1 MRFEIIRWTVLFNL
15 FFAVRHQLH
24 SYILVNHQLP
34 DSWLMGSA
42 LPRSPY
48 SLSSWV
54 DSPGWHK
61 EHIETRRPG
70 IGEASVPSRCSFIS
84 LFVRFEDRNPLQL
97 CEALTVLRCPG
108 ECVGWGENWLCVMPA
123 RNRGRGFVLF
133 GKHLKGLW
141 ALANLHCS
149 CVFRQQNERGRTERG
164 KRAELRIRT
173 GSLSRAQASL
183 AESVVANGGAGRN
196 RIQA

>member
-1 MRFEIIRWTVLFNL
+1 MLFNL

-133 GKHLKGLW
+133 GKHLKGL
-141 ALANLHCS
+141 
-149 CVFRQQNERGRTERG
+149 
-164 KRAELRIRT
+164 
-173 GSLSRAQASL
+173 
-183 AESVVANGGAGRN
+183 
-196 RIQA
+196 